1 VATGRP
7 HGRAAPARTPDGGAA
22 DRDDRAERPGG
33 DGIYQAAQQV
43 GLAIPQDLSVVS
55 FDDSDIARWLNPG
68 LSSLAI
74 PHYEMGRRAVDIL
87 LDGSTDNRI
96 ERRA

>member
-1 VATGRP
+1 M
-7 HGRAAPARTPDGGAA
+7 
-22 DRDDRAERPGG
+22 
-33 DGIYQAAQQV
+33 
-43 GLAIPQDLSVVS
+43 VS